1 MALNLLREKEGPI
14 TGPLEAPTADC
25 SHHHQ
30 VPNGLPFS
38 AFGGRM
44 NPHTVLTHG
53 SLVLLLVAGFTACE
67 RKVDD
72 AAVQAQV
79 TAQLQAKAADD
90 RVVLLEQQVADMKA
104 GKTVASGDQEAVRQ
118 MSAAHIRALDRQL
131 ADARARAADR
141 RRDAETI
148 AATPVAQRPTY
159 STVEVPSGTRISVRV
174 SAELATDRDQAGD
187 PWSGTLTEDVLVGNV
202 VAWAAGTNVS
212 GVVAQSTP
220 AGRLASGKG
229 GLGIRLTTV
238 GRNGVDAGTFMVVG
252 DNLGKRD
259 AKFIGGTAALGALV
273 GLLSDKNNQGDHA
286 LGGAA
291 AGAIAG
297 TALAAG
303 TADTVIRIPAS
314 HPVTFSLTTPEQ
326 VTLK

>member
-1 MALNLLREKEGPI
+1 
-14 TGPLEAPTADC
+14 
-25 SHHHQ
+25 
-30 VPNGLPFS
+30 
-38 AFGGRM
+38 M

-67 RKVDD
+67 RKADD
-72 AAVQAQV
+72 AAIQAQV

-104 GKTVASGDQEAVRQ
+104 GKTGASGDQEAIRQ
-118 MSAAHIRALDRQL
+118 MSAAHMRALDRQL
-131 ADARARAADR
+131 ADARQRAVER

-148 AATPVAQRPTY
+148 ASTPVAQRPKVV
-159 STVEVPSGTRISVRV
+159 TVEVPSGTRITVRMG
-174 SAELATDRDQAGD
+174 AELATDRDQAGD
-187 PWSGTLTEDVLVGNV
+187 PWSGTLTEDVMVGNT
-202 VAWAAGTNVS
+202 VAWPAGTTVS

-229 GLGIRLTTV
+229 GLGVRLTTV

-273 GLLSDKNNQGDHA
+273 GVLTDRNHQGDHA

-291 AGAIAG
+291 AGAVAG

-314 HPVTFSLTTPEQ
+314 HIVTFSLTAPEQ
-326 VTLK
+326 VSVR